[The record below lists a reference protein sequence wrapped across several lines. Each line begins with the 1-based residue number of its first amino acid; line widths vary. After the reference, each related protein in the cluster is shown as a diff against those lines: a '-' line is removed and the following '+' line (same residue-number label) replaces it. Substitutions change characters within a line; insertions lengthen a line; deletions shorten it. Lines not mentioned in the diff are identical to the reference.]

1 MSGFTF
7 GAPAAAPAGGS
18 LFGAAAA
25 TPAAGTSFFGAKPAA
40 PATGG
45 LFGAAPAASTAGT
58 GLFGAAPATAP
69 AAGGL
74 FGAAPATSTA
84 GTGLFGAAPAT
95 SAGTGLFGGAA
106 STPAAGGLFGVP
118 AASTTPAAGGLF
130 GAAPAASG
138 ATTGFFGGATSS
150 TPQASGGLFGATATA
165 AQASGGFFGARPGTL
180 TAPAL
185 SFGASTAAP
194 AAGSLFGS
202 APKPFGSGFGAST
215 TLNPMATM
223 PSLGSSLA
231 SGPRQQYVIGNA
243 KPQIPVWQSLMY
255 IKNAW
260 DPTHPNCQFKHY
272 FYNFVH
278 PDDVNKYG
286 PPLNVDPYE
295 WHQALL
301 ECPDRECMV
310 PALAVGF
317 EDLKKRME
325 SQNEMTEI
333 QRVKL
338 DEIEGK
344 MNEIM
349 QFHLLQTAAKVRE
362 FKRRHIQLSQRVLTL
377 MKRVQILRNRG
388 VPIRADEEALRV
400 RLENAL
406 EQLRNPAHFRG
417 KITELWAQIQILK
430 DSKRLHPTGNYEV
443 ADEAQL
449 ETIGK
454 FLQDQQA
461 GLQHVTAV
469 IQQDMHDIEI
479 LQRKLEEIG
488 STTRA

>member
-1 MSGFTF
+1 MF
-7 GAPAAAPAGGS
+7 GAPATAPAGGS
-18 LFGAAAA
+18 LFGGAQA
-25 TPAAGTSFFGAKPAA
+25 TSNAGTNLFGAKPAA
-40 PATGG
+40 PSTGF
-45 LFGAAPAASTAGT
+45 FGGAPAASNSGTGFFGGAPAASSMGT
-58 GLFGAAPATAP
+58 GLFGSAPV
-69 AAGGL
+69 
-74 FGAAPATSTA
+74 TSTA
-84 GTGLFGAAPAT
+84 GTGLFGASTANAP
-95 SAGTGLFGGAA
+95 S
-106 STPAAGGLFGVP
+106 
-118 AASTTPAAGGLF
+118 AGGLF
-130 GAAPAASG
+130 GAPATSTAPG
-138 ATTGFFGGATSS
+138 MGGGFFGSMPS
-150 TPQASGGLFGATATA
+150 TAPQTGGLFGAPAAATGYMVGA
-165 AQASGGFFGARPGTL
+165 PSNTLGTGSFFGAKPT
-180 TAPAL
+180 TSAAAPF
-185 SFGASTAAP
+185 SFGASTMTP
-194 AAGSLFGS
+194 ATGGMFGS
-202 APKPFGSGFGAST
+202 APKPFGSINTGF
-215 TLNPMATM
+215 
-223 PSLGSSLA
+223 
-231 SGPRQQYVIGNA
+231 GNA
-243 KPQIPVWQSLMY
+243 KPQIPVWQNLMY

-260 DPTHPNCQFKHY
+260 DPTHPNCQFRHY

-286 PPLNVDPYE
+286 PPPNVDPYE
-295 WHQALL
+295 WQQALL

-310 PALAVGF
+310 PALAIGF

-325 SQNEMTEI
+325 SQNDMTEM
-333 QRVKL
+333 QRIKL
-338 DEIEGK
+338 DEIEVK

-388 VPIRADEEALRV
+388 VPIRADEEVLRV

-443 ADEAQL
+443 ADETQL

-469 IQQDMHDIEI
+469 IQQDMQDIEI

-488 STTRA
+488 SSTRA